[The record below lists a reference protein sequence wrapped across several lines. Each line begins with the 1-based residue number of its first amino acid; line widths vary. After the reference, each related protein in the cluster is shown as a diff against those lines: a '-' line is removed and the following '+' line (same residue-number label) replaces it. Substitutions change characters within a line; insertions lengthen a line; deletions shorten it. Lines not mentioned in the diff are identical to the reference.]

1 MSMVMER
8 VEMNKNINVATTQYE
23 VWLADLQADGSVQGG
38 RRPVVIL
45 SNNLQNKFSPT
56 VMVAPTTG
64 SKTKRPLPTHVDLI
78 ASEIGFVK
86 DSVLLC
92 EQTTSINKHRLIKKL
107 IDLPYEYQSKIAEA
121 IRVAFAEIKVY

>member
-1 MSMVMER
+1 MVMER
-8 VEMNKNINVATTQYE
+8 VEMNKNINVYTTQYE

-64 SKTKRPLPTHVDLI
+64 SKTKRPLPTHVELI

-107 IDLPYEYQSKIAEA
+107 IDLPFEYQSKIAEA

>member
-8 VEMNKNINVATTQYE
+8 VNENKDIKIITTQYE
-23 VWLADLQADGSVQGG
+23 VWLADLNGDGSVQGG

-56 VMVAPTTG
+56 IMIAPTTS
-64 SKTKRPLPTHVDLI
+64 SKTKKPLPTHVELV

-92 EQTTSINKHRLIKKL
+92 EQTTSINKNRLIKKL
-107 IDLPYEYQSKIAEA
+107 INLPYEYQGKIAEA
-121 IRVAFAEIKVY
+121 IRVAFSEIQVY